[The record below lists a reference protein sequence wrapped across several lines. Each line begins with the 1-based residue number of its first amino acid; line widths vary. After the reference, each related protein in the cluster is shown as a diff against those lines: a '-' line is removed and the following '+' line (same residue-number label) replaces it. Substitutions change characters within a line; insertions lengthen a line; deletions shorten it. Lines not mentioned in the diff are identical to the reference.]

1 MEKLN
6 KKILV
11 LLVEDE
17 KILIRT
23 LEEKLVGEG
32 FEVTKA
38 YDGNQGLQLALI
50 EHPDLILLDILMP
63 NVDGLE
69 MLKKLRE
76 DVWGSHA
83 NVIILTNVKDT
94 DVLAKGMGIG
104 LDGVGNTYEYLVKTD
119 WSLDAIIGRIKQR
132 LNIDK

>member
-1 MEKLN
+1 MNKTN
-6 KKILV
+6 KKILILV
-11 LLVEDE
+11 VEDE

-23 LEEKLVGEG
+23 LEERLAAEG

-38 YDGNQGLQLALI
+38 YDGDQGLQLALI

-76 DVWGSHA
+76 DAWGKYA
-83 NVIILTNVKDT
+83 PVIILTNVKDT
-94 DVLAKGMGIG
+94 ETMAKGMGIG
-104 LDGVGNTYEYLVKTD
+104 MDGLNNTYEYMVKTD
-119 WSLDAIIGRIKQR
+119 WSLDAIIGRIRER
-132 LNIDK
+132 LNI